1 MLDQP
6 HLVIVL
12 DGGIV
17 PPDSVFAA
25 VEGLQ
30 GVTVVEVVPGELDE
44 PRGGL
49 SVVVRPGRLRLESG
63 AGIAYEGAGH
73 PVVARDGGL
82 GPAVGAVAHGW
93 W

>member
-63 AGIAYEGAGH
+63 AASRTRVPDT
-73 PVVARDGGL
+73 PVVARGGL